1 MHSRIILAIAAV
13 SAIRITFPHTLR
25 YARLRA
31 AGTAVVKL
39 LNARFRA
46 VALLP
51 VAFLLLVA
59 WSDSPVSLLNKSNP
73 ADPRAPAPRVGY
85 RSTIAPYKS
94 RRPVEPTPWSE
105 RNRRIAPQPK
115 SSL

>member
-1 MHSRIILAIAAV
+1 MYSRIILAIAAI
-13 SAIRITFPHTLR
+13 SAIRITFPRTLR
-25 YARLRA
+25 HAPWRA

-39 LNARFRA
+39 LNARFGA

-51 VAFLLLVA
+51 VAVLLAA
-59 WSDSPVSLLNKSNP
+59 WSDSPVPPLHKSNP

-94 RRPVEPTPWSE
+94 RRPVEPAPWRE
-105 RNRRIAPQPK
+105 QNRRIAPQPK
-115 SSL
+115 SSP